1 MKKKRKNQTGPLPL
15 PPSRS
20 LATNQQ
26 QTIMPVSVGWGS
38 KMGRLFLGFFFF
50 FLLSQVLCC
59 LLLDFIVSHSFSPK
73 KKGKGKHYTKLIS
86 LQPTTSTTSEILIHS
101 LNLFFFWK
109 AFFSLLTESLS
120 LKNLTLFLSLY
131 ILFTF
136 FLFK

>member
-1 MKKKRKNQTGPLPL
+1 MKKKRNRRRDHYYQHHYHYY
-15 PPSRS
+15 S

-38 KMGRLFLGFFFF
+38 KMGRLFLVFFFF

-73 KKGKGKHYTKLIS
+73 KKGEGKHYTKLIS

-101 LNLFFFWK
+101 LNLFFFEK
-109 AFFSLLTESLS
+109 L
-120 LKNLTLFLSLY
+120 
-131 ILFTF
+131 F
-136 FLFK
+136 FLCLLNLFH